1 MNEHN
6 HIVFFDGVC
15 NLCNNTVDFLMH
27 HNKDGNL
34 KFSSLQSEFANRFL
48 SQHSIDLNELS
59 TIYFYTNGQLHH
71 KSKAAFNIAQH
82 LNVPYRYLNF
92 FSFLPEGF
100 SNIFYDLIAKN
111 RYRLFGK
118 KETCRIP
125 TQAELSRFLV

>member
-15 NLCNNTVDFLMH
+15 NLCNSTVDFLIR
-27 HNKDGNL
+27 HNKNGTL
-34 KFSSLQSEFANRFL
+34 KFSSLQSDFTSQFL
-48 SQHSIDLNELS
+48 AQQPIDLNQLS
-59 TIYFYTNGQLHH
+59 TIYFYTNGQLHQ

-82 LNVPYRYLNF
+82 LNAPYKYLNF
-92 FSFLPEGF
+92 FSFLPESF
-100 SNIFYDLIAKN
+100 ANFFYNIIAKN

-125 TQAELSRFLV
+125 TQAELSRFLA